1 MDIEKLILNGKVE
14 VDGYEIKAKEIKAK
28 LATKRG
34 QLHIDLKPNLPI
46 SNGLANF
53 FGSNI
58 DKIVLRE
65 KKAYIIVD
73 RGPDQTITL
82 NNDWTSFFPIFGEGY
97 RTDEFDIISGD
108 TDVHLFKVNNG
119 VKIQFLTSFKI
130 FTKKIFGIRVKK
142 TIILYDIVL
151 TANAVILNT
160 SCGIFELNRS
170 DCGLVR

>member
-58 DKIVLRE
+58 DKIVLSE

-73 RGPDQTITL
+73 RGPDQTIEIGT
-82 NNDWTSFFPIFGEGY
+82 DMSPFFSIFGDGY
-97 RTDEFDIISGD
+97 ETDQFSLKAGE
-108 TDVHLFKVNNG
+108 TDVHILKSGGG
-119 VKIQFLTSFKI
+119 VKIQFLTSVRI
-130 FTKKIFGIRVKK
+130 FTKKILGIRVKK
-142 TIILYDIVL
+142 TIILYSVDL
-151 TANAVILNT
+151 TEDAVVVNT
-160 SCGIFELNRS
+160 SCGEFELNRS
-170 DCGLVR
+170 DCGLV